1 MAGVITPAQY
11 VGGGGGGAVSSVF
24 GRSGAV
30 IAAIG
35 DYTYTQV
42 GADQAGA
49 AAAAQAAAQAFT
61 TAGFAPITNANLLG
75 TPTAPTAAPGDTSTQ
90 LATDAFVAA
99 AVTAAVQGLA
109 IKPSVQAATVAALPA
124 NTYSNGASGVGATLT
139 AVLPG
144 VLVVDGITVALGN
157 RVLVQDEVAAANN
170 GIYVVTTLG
179 TVSVAYILTR
189 AADMNQAAEV
199 PGAFTFVEAGTVN
212 AGAGF
217 TVAGAGPYVIGT
229 TAINWTQFSGAGEI
243 TAGAGLTKTGN
254 TLALTVPVAIAN
266 GGTGQIT
273 AVAALTALGGITR
286 AVALAASQSGGM
298 TGIGYVGAMGNPAS
312 SVGPS
317 APSVLWVSGG
327 IYGQLLFCDPTM
339 TPNGYVTLT
348 PWGGGA
354 LAGTYLALFNSA
366 GTQLGITADLSA
378 QAANGRGIRVPVTGW
393 TAVPSNGLIYMLYTN
408 ATQASNAGPYIIHGQ
423 AYNNGYPQ
431 VSIPANV
438 SALGFVDTGPTTMP
452 ASLTFGA
459 NGVPSGFS
467 DASPYFFQAFLD

>member
-11 VGGGGGGAVSSVF
+11 VGGGDGGAVSSVF

-30 IAAIG
+30 IAATG
-35 DYTYTQV
+35 DYTVAQV
-42 GADQAGA
+42 TGAAPLASPALTGVPTAPTAGA
-49 AAAAQAAAQAFT
+49 LTNSTQIGT
-61 TAGFAPITNANLLG
+61 TAYTDTAVGVEKTRALAAEALLAPLASPALTG
-75 TPTAPTAAPGDTSTQ
+75 TPTAPTAAPGDTSAQ

-189 AADMNQAAEV
+189 ATDMNQAAEV
-199 PGAFTFVEAGTVN
+199 PGAFTFTEAGTVN
-212 AGAGF
+212 GGAGF

-254 TLALTVPVAIAN
+254 TLSLGVLTTAGDLIIENATPAPARLPVGTAGQSLQVAGGLPAWGAALVLQAATAAAGYTLVN
-266 GGTGQIT
+266 GTGNIIT
-273 AVAALTALGGITR
+273 WTTPNDGNLHRVTIFAVITTSSTETGGAITLLFTSPSGGAGSVGLYASGLSGPATRASGAPAVLVVGPNTTVTVEQSAALT
-286 AVALAASQSGGM
+286 
-298 TGIGYVGAMGNPAS
+298 
-312 SVGPS
+312 
-317 APSVLWVSGG
+317 
-327 IYGQLLFCDPTM
+327 
-339 TPNGYVTLT
+339 
-348 PWGGGA
+348 GGA
-354 LAGTYLALFNSA
+354 
-366 GTQLGITADLSA
+366 
-378 QAANGRGIRVPVTGW
+378 
-393 TAVPSNGLIYMLYTN
+393 AVVWAEIWGS
-408 ATQASNAGPYIIHGQ
+408 
-423 AYNNGYPQ
+423 
-431 VSIPANV
+431 
-438 SALGFVDTGPTTMP
+438 
-452 ASLTFGA
+452 
-459 NGVPSGFS
+459 
-467 DASPYFFQAFLD
+467 